1 FGTNDNLNRSR
12 CPSLFSAEP
21 SGNNRQRDIP
31 GYLHMRRNFFLQLLP
46 DMEEVYY
53 NGSTSDEDER
63 AIFITQQNGT
73 LNTGEDS
80 PKAGGLENE
89 GNALGGLL
97 RQPNWRNLEEAGR
110 LITVGGNGAGSLK
123 RKSKKIKL

>member
-1 FGTNDNLNRSR
+1 
-12 CPSLFSAEP
+12 
-21 SGNNRQRDIP
+21 
-31 GYLHMRRNFFLQLLP
+31 MRRNFFLQLLP

-89 GNALGGLL
+89 G
-97 RQPNWRNLEEAGR
+97 
-110 LITVGGNGAGSLK
+110 K
-123 RKSKKIKL
+123 F

>member
-1 FGTNDNLNRSR
+1 M
-12 CPSLFSAEP
+12 
-21 SGNNRQRDIP
+21 Q
-31 GYLHMRRNFFLQLLP
+31 RNFFLQLLP

-89 GNALGGLL
+89 DERFRRPVTTTEL
-97 RQPNWRNLEEAGR
+97 
-110 LITVGGNGAGSLK
+110 
-123 RKSKKIKL
+123 KSKKIKL

>member
-1 FGTNDNLNRSR
+1 MNRSL

-80 PKAGGLENE
+80 PKAGGFKNE
-89 GNALGGLL
+89 G
-97 RQPNWRNLEEAGR
+97 
-110 LITVGGNGAGSLK
+110 TFY
-123 RKSKKIKL
+123 